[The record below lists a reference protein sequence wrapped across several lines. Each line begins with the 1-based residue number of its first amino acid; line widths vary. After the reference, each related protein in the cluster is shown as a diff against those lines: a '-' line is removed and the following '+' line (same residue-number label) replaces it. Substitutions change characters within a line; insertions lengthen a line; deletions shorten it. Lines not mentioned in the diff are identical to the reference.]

1 MTESQASSARLPVYR
16 PQNWLPGQQGHPVGA
31 RNKAIS
37 DVTFFALEYAPRAM
51 ALLMEIAEGAKDP
64 KTKILAITALLDR
77 GLGKPTQRQEH
88 TGEGG
93 GPITVTIGIKE
104 SHTPA
109 IHHTDLPITPL
120 IGTVPNE

>member
-1 MTESQASSARLPVYR
+1 MAESLAETAPIPLFR
-16 PQNWLPGQQGHPVGA
+16 PQTWLPGQTGNPVGN
-31 RNKAIS
+31 RNKAIL
-37 DVTFFALEYAPRAM
+37 DITHYALSYAPRAM
-51 ALLMEIAEGAKDP
+51 ALLMQIAEEARDP

-120 IGTVPNE
+120 ISTTADE